1 MALMNIA
8 HRGYSSKY
16 PENTMLAFR
25 RAVEAG
31 AEGIEFDVHLSRDGE
46 LVIIH
51 DEWLERTTGVKGFV
65 KDFDLSELRRIDA
78 SRGFESLPG
87 PNPIPTLEEYF
98 ELIDGVDILTN
109 IELKTG
115 VFWYPDIEAKVLAV
129 IDRFGRRKDVII
141 SSFNHFS
148 VLKMKELAPD
158 MVCGFL
164 EESRII
170 APAEYCRRYGAECW
184 HPLCYDM
191 TEDVVAEL
199 KAAGVRINAWTVNT
213 RDEMEDMVR
222 KGVDG
227 VITNYPELFQEVRA
241 KLTGQPWTPKPQR

>member
-25 RAVEAG
+25 RALEAG
-31 AEGIEFDVHLSRDGE
+31 AEGMEFDVHLSRDGE

-65 KDFDLSELRRIDA
+65 KDFTGGELRQLDA
-78 SRGFESLPG
+78 SRGFEELG
-87 PNPIPTLEEYF
+87 GKNPIPTLEEYF
-98 ELIDGVDILTN
+98 RLIDGVDILTN

-115 VFWYPDIEAKVLAV
+115 VFWYPGIEEKVLKV
-129 IDRFGRRKDVII
+129 IDRFGRRGDVVI

-148 VLKMKELAPD
+148 VVKMKELAPD
-158 MVCGFL
+158 IVCGFL
-164 EESRII
+164 EESRVIG
-170 APAEYCRRYGAECW
+170 PAEYCVKHGVECW

-191 TEDVVAEL
+191 TEDVLAQL
-199 KAAGVRINAWTVNT
+199 RAAGIRINAWTVNT
-213 RDEMEDMVR
+213 REEMEDMIR
-222 KGVDG
+222 KGIDG
-227 VITNYPELFQEVRA
+227 VITNYPELFREVRA
-241 KLTGQPWTPKPQR
+241 QMTAGT